1 MRATGKAG
9 VTVRYVYPQ
18 SPAARAGIAAGDVLL
33 KLAGKAVADRDELLH
48 ELAALEA
55 GQETEIEVRHADQ
68 TRTLKLKLGRLP
80 EGLPPADLP
89 PAHAQS
95 KPAAGQVKT
104 GVVPMKIPEFKN
116 EVWAY
121 VPDGYDAAVPYGLV
135 VLLHGKTV
143 PSQKELLDRWKPLCD
158 RYDLVLVVPKSAD
171 AAGWKPDEAALVEK
185 LIRQAQSA
193 YHLDPTRVVIEGSQS
208 GGTLACLATFRFREL
223 VRAAVL
229 SDTMPAGQPPENEPL
244 ERLAIVL
251 TTAEK
256 AQRQRS
262 RRV

>member
-1 MRATGKAG
+1 M
-9 VTVRYVYPQ
+9 
-18 SPAARAGIAAGDVLL
+18 
-33 KLAGKAVADRDELLH
+33 
-48 ELAALEA
+48 EA

-68 TRTLKLKLGRLP
+68 TRTIKLKLDRLP

-104 GVVPMKIPEFKN
+104 GVVTLRIPEFKN

-135 VLLHGKTV
+135 VWLHGKAT

-193 YHLDPTRVVIEGSQS
+193 YNLDPTRVVVQGSQS
-208 GGTLACLATFRFREL
+208 GGTLACMAAFRFRDL
-223 VRAAVL
+223 VRAAVF
-229 SDTMPAGQPPENEPL
+229 SDTTPAGMPPENEPL
-244 ERLAIVL
+244 ERLAVLL
-251 TTAEK
+251 TTADK
-256 AQRQRS
+256 APKAMITTRMIAMLRAKKFPVTVMKLGENL
-262 RRV
+262 RELNPAELADLARWIDTLDRI